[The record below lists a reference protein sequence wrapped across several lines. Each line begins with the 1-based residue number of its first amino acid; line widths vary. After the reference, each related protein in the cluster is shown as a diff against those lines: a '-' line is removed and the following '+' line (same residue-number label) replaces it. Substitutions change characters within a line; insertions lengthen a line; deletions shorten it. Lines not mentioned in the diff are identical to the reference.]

1 MVDSQDK
8 TPGKRQPP
16 REQDPRLRI
25 RNFEEVSYCYTPEE
39 AVAEAKR
46 CLQCR
51 KPQCVAGCP
60 VNVDIPAF
68 LSLIVARDFVGA
80 ARKIKETNSLP
91 AVCGRVCPQET
102 QCEARCIVRK
112 FGDPLAIGRL
122 ERFVA
127 DYERMNNRVE
137 VPEKGS
143 PTGKRVAVIGGGPAG
158 LTCAGDLAKL
168 GHEVTIFEALHK
180 AGGVLVYGIPEFRL
194 PKKIVE
200 AEIDYVKRLGVAVKL
215 NYVVG
220 RIKTIDGLFREGYDA
235 VFVGTGAGFPYFMGI
250 EGEHLNG
257 VYSSNEYLTR
267 SNLMKA
273 YLFPEYDTP
282 LLRGKR
288 VVVVGGGNVALD
300 SVRTALRLGAEQ
312 AMIIYRRGKEEM
324 PARIEEIGHAEE
336 EGVQFRLLTNP
347 VRFLGNKDGWLTG
360 VACEQMELGGPDASG
375 RRRPIPVAG
384 SEFII
389 ECDVAV
395 VAIGNG
401 PNPLLLSTVPGL
413 HLDKRGAVI
422 ASPETQATS
431 IPGVFAGGDIVSGAA
446 TVIWAMGEGKKAA
459 AGIHQYITA
468 KR

>member
-1 MVDSQDK
+1 MADGKGK
-8 TPGKRQPP
+8 TPQKRIHA
-16 REQDPRLRI
+16 REQDPHARI
-25 RNFEEVSYCYTPEE
+25 KNFEEVTYCYTLEE
-39 AVAEAKR
+39 AVAEARR
-46 CLQCR
+46 CLQC
-51 KPQCVAGCP
+51 KKAQCVTGCP

-68 LSLIVARDFVGA
+68 LTLIVAGDFVGA

-102 QCEARCIVRK
+102 QCEIKCIVGK
-112 FGDPLAIGRL
+112 LGEPVSIGKL

-137 VPEKGS
+137 IPEKET

-158 LTCAGDLAKL
+158 LTCAGDLAKR

-200 AEIDYVKRLGVAVKL
+200 AEIDYVRKLGVQVKV
-215 NYVVG
+215 NYVMG
-220 RIKTIDGLFREGYDA
+220 RIKTVEGLFKDGFDA
-235 VFVGTGAGFPYFMGI
+235 VFIGTGAGFPYFMDI

-257 VYSSNEYLTR
+257 IYSSNEYLTR

-282 LLRGKR
+282 LLRGKQ
-288 VVVVGGGNVALD
+288 VIVIGGGNVALD
-300 SVRTALRLGAEQ
+300 SVRTALRLGARE
-312 AMIIYRRGKEEM
+312 AMIVYRRGKEEM
-324 PARIEEIGHAEE
+324 PARAEEIAHAEE
-336 EGVQFRLLTNP
+336 EGVRFQLLTSP
-347 VRFLGNKDGWLTG
+347 VRFIGNADGWLTG
-360 VACEQMELGGPDASG
+360 VVCEKMELGEPDASG

-384 SEFII
+384 SEFTVA
-389 ECDVAV
+389 CDVAV

-413 HLDKRGAVI
+413 KLDKRGAVT
-422 ASPETQATS
+422 AHPENQATS

-459 AGIHQYITA
+459 AGIHQYISA